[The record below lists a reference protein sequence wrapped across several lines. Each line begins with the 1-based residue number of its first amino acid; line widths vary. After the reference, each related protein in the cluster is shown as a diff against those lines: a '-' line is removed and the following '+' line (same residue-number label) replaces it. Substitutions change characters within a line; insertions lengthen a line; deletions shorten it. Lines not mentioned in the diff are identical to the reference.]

1 MESRIYRIAVHL
13 QQMNC
18 SLFFRGRSKAK
29 CKEGTHCTEKVGL
42 SWCSCSLCSFYNTF
56 SLQTVFFSVEV
67 PPRTVVSSKEMAAN
81 CVRRALRHR
90 VMVSSVRQAVCG
102 LLASG
107 GGVAAQYL
115 GKKMAKAWR
124 SRVP

>member
-1 MESRIYRIAVHL
+1 MDDPKPNARKAHIARKRLGYPGVLVAFVHSITHSHSR
-13 QQMNC
+13 Q
-18 SLFFRGRSKAK
+18 F
-29 CKEGTHCTEKVGL
+29 
-42 SWCSCSLCSFYNTF
+42 
-56 SLQTVFFSVEV
+56 FFSVEV

-107 GGVAAQYL
+107 GAVAAQYL